1 MHLGLNLTIRAQ
13 ACNFCLKGQALYALL
28 NKSKERG
35 TGKAAE
41 MQSCAFVARNEIR
54 SFTQALELRQVG
66 GTLIGNQSVGVVA
79 GEGNGGQALLGGQA
93 SELGAS
99 ESKLSV
105 DDLSLKDGVLLLH
118 LSHELVDSV
127 VSAFLGHCW

>member
-1 MHLGLNLTIRAQ
+1 MRSSQQNKREG
-13 ACNFCLKGQALYALL
+13 AC
-28 NKSKERG
+28 
-35 TGKAAE
+35 KAAE
-41 MQSCAFVARNEIR
+41 RQSCALVARNEIR
-54 SFTQALELRQVG
+54 SFTQALEIRQVG
-66 GTLIGNQSVGVVA
+66 GTLISNQSVRVVA